1 MAINSS
7 LANISF
13 APDYSKAISL
23 TVAQLSSYTAP
34 SNGIITFNMYG
45 NTLEQNAVH
54 VDVNGI
60 MVFIG
65 SSTSIDVVSSGTIFV
80 AKNDVVKFTRYS
92 NATVRTIYFIP
103 FK

>member
-1 MAINSS
+1 MENSS

-13 APDYSKAISL
+13 APDYSKAINL
-23 TVAQLSSYTAP
+23 TVDQLQSYTAP
-34 SNGIITFNMYG
+34 SNGVITFNMYG
-45 NTLEQNAVH
+45 NTTNQNALH
-54 VDVNGI
+54 VTVNEI
-60 MVFIG
+60 LVFIG
-65 SSTSIDVVSSGTIFV
+65 SSVSIDVVSSGTIFV